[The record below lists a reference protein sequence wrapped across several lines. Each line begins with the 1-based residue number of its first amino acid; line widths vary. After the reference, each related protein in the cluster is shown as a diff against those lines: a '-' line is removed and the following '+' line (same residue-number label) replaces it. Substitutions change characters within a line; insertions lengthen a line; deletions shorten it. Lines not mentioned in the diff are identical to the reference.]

1 MSFQYIRYNTHNK
14 IILLICN
21 RIYFTCVNIFFFFF
35 LETLRM
41 YPVLQWLSREA
52 METYTFT
59 GTKVTISKGQQVFL
73 PVYAI
78 QRDPDIYPNPD
89 NFDPERFTDDKIKT
103 RHSMALLPFGDGP
116 RHCSGKTCSSI
127 KILIFNEYIK
137 NIEI

>member
-1 MSFQYIRYNTHNK
+1 MCEYCFY
-14 IILLICN
+14 
-21 RIYFTCVNIFFFFF
+21 F

-59 GTKVTISKGQQVFL
+59 GTKVTIPKGQQVFL
-73 PVYAI
+73 PIYAI

-103 RHSMALLPFGDGP
+103 RHSMAHLPFGDGP
-116 RHCSGKTCSSI
+116 RHCSGKTCFSI
-127 KILIFNEYIK
+127 KIFYQIYKLYYIIK
-137 NIEI
+137 ITSEKIA